1 MSAKEWSAP
10 SPIVVPDETASL
22 AGVFDSPVFVP
33 VSKEVGRRAIH
44 SLRHEKSARKNVLGV
59 GGGGGGVVVN
69 SARSISSSVRTVPG
83 PTGIGGSNAS
93 LSASKTEVVK
103 SVRSWR
109 AAAAAEEPAMELP
122 QQLPFDVPH
131 TSPLLQY
138 FKGEAGTS
146 LMTVAKTLPGIR
158 INPVVLTFAHPLRS
172 VCWGLG
178 LLQRRRSSSVI
189 APMPQLS
196 TSDDS
201 CAALSK
207 QSSKKGPALDA
218 DEETR
223 VHSIVHSFENNF
235 RVRRWG
241 GGGEDTSLQKNNVDT
256 WRRAVTRVCV
266 VSRGP
271 VLFVCSQKELLRK
284 KTRGLLGVFGLVIFV
299 SLIRACFLRYG
310 PSCSNGCDHDLVS
323 FCAWN
328 TLRHRPPSP
337 VVWRRLSR

>member
-146 LMTVAKTLPGIR
+146 LMTVAKTLQGIR

-235 RVRRWG
+235 RVRCGEEEGRTPLCKKITSTLG
-241 GGGEDTSLQKNNVDT
+241 GV
-256 WRRAVTRVCV
+256 R
-266 VSRGP
+266 SRGCVSCP
-271 VLFVCSQKELLRK
+271 VGPCCSCARRRSCYGRK
-284 KTRGLLGVFGLVIFV
+284 PGGCSACLDWS
-299 SLIRACFLRYG
+299 SLSASSGRAF
-310 PSCSNGCDHDLVS
+310 
-323 FCAWN
+323 
-328 TLRHRPPSP
+328 
-337 VVWRRLSR
+337 